1 MAAKITPSILARIK
15 PVKIRINVN
24 KMDCQKE
31 ITPSIPIR
39 LLQTFIG
46 DARRISESK

>member
-1 MAAKITPSILARIK
+1 MEAKITPRTLAIIK

-31 ITPSIPIR
+31 ITPSIPRR
-39 LLQTFIG
+39 LFKTVIG